1 MKCSN
6 CGAEV
11 PDTDKF
17 CVHCGNDLEKQR
29 TEQSG
34 AVGYCPK
41 CGAPLQKGFK
51 FCVACGTPV
60 PDSTSEPT
68 EPPAESGEVPP
79 DGMTFQLDAEDTSEI
94 NLPAQNLTVTGPIP
108 YDASAENNNEN
119 ATFSADEGAVPPE
132 KEEKS
137 KKTNRILTIVIIV
150 LLVLAIA
157 AVAVFLVLHFQGN
170 SNNAQNRP
178 VTTISESEQDG
189 EEEREAAVAPTRRL
203 NDQGAQPSDE
213 DYLERLQSDGY
224 ARIEKTKNSWNDR
237 SLWDSISVNNGPFFV
252 GNDIIYTYV
261 VYMDFSKYEDDPE
274 FTMWGPSDDGY
285 HTYYFTYVRFNNVYL
300 QNGKLH
306 YKMQIPKGADYNIA
320 DSSGSQHKV
329 SGYSSEEEALNAA
342 GYY

>member
-29 TEQSG
+29 AIQSD
-34 AVGYCPK
+34 AVGYCSK
-41 CGAPLQKGFK
+41 CGAPLRKGFK
-51 FCVACGTPV
+51 FCVACGAPV

-68 EPPAESGEVPP
+68 EPPAESGEVSP
-79 DGMTFQLDAEDTSEI
+79 DDMTFQPDVEDTSEI
-94 NLPAQNLTVTGPIP
+94 NLPAQNLTATGPVP

-178 VTTISESEQDG
+178 VTTVSESEQDG
-189 EEEREAAVAPTRRL
+189 EAAQEAAVAPTRRL
-203 NDQGAQPSDE
+203 YLNNEASDE
-213 DYLERLQSDGY
+213 SYSETLESRGLDLVNQTHSHWRY
-224 ARIEKTKNSWNDR
+224 N
-237 SLWDSISVNNGPFFV
+237 LWGGAGFYDGPFTI
-252 GNDIIYTYV
+252 GNDIIYIYK
-261 VYMDFSKYEDDPE
+261 VYRG
-274 FTMWGPSDDGY
+274 TM
-285 HTYYFTYVRFNNVYL
+285 HR
-300 QNGKLH
+300 
-306 YKMQIPKGADYNIA
+306 
-320 DSSGSQHKV
+320 V
-329 SGYSSEEEALNAA
+329 SGYPTPEEAESAA
-342 GYY
+342 GV

>member
-29 TEQSG
+29 TEQSA
-34 AVGYCPK
+34 AVGYCSK

-51 FCVACGTPV
+51 FCVACGAPV
-60 PDSTSEPT
+60 PDFTSEPT

-79 DGMTFQLDAEDTSEI
+79 DGMTFQPNAEDTSEI
-94 NLPAQNLTVTGPIP
+94 NLPAQNLTATGPIP

-170 SNNAQNRP
+170 SNNAQNRS
-178 VTTISESEQDG
+178 VTTVSESEPDQQDTMTQSPPTQRVRAATQDYVVEPGDRLIDIGYDLIEETQRSWGHPQLWGGVASTG
-189 EEEREAAVAPTRRL
+189 EYR
-203 NDQGAQPSDE
+203 
-213 DYLERLQSDGY
+213 QS
-224 ARIEKTKNSWNDR
+224 
-237 SLWDSISVNNGPFFV
+237 
-252 GNDIIYTYV
+252 GNDI
-261 VYMDFSKYEDDPE
+261 VYLYEVSMDYSSYSDDPNLDIKHD
-274 FTMWGPSDDGY
+274 S
-285 HTYYFTYVRFNNVYL
+285 YYTYVRFNNVYDK
-300 QNGKLH
+300 NGEIH
-306 YKMQIPKGADYNIA
+306 YSSYKKPKGEITNMAIA
-320 DSSGSQHKV
+320 SDGSHYV
-329 SGYSSEEEALNAA
+329 AGYPTDTAAFRAA
-342 GYY
+342 GV

>member
-34 AVGYCPK
+34 AVGYCSK

-51 FCVACGTPV
+51 FCVACGAPE

-79 DGMTFQLDAEDTSEI
+79 DGMTFQPDAEDTSEI
-94 NLPAQNLTVTGPIP
+94 NLPAQNLTATGPIP

-119 ATFSADEGAVPPE
+119 ATFSAEEGAVPPE

-178 VTTISESEQDG
+178 VTTVSESEQDG
-189 EEEREAAVAPTRRL
+189 EAAQEAAVAPTRRL
-203 NDQGAQPSDE
+203 HLNNEASDE
-213 DYLERLQSDGY
+213 SYSETLESRGLDLVNQTQSHWRY
-224 ARIEKTKNSWNDR
+224 KE
-237 SLWDSISVNNGPFFV
+237 LWGGAGSYDGPFTV
-252 GNDIIYTYV
+252 GNDIVYIYEVYMDYSSIEDQPEFVDYYHEYYTYV
-261 VYMDFSKYEDDPE
+261 KFK
-274 FTMWGPSDDGY
+274 
-285 HTYYFTYVRFNNVYL
+285 NVYV

-306 YKMQIPKGADYNIA
+306 YTVEMPSGKITNMA
-320 DSSGSQHKV
+320 DSRGTMHRV
-329 SGYSSEEEALNAA
+329 SGYPTPEEAESAA
-342 GYY
+342 GV